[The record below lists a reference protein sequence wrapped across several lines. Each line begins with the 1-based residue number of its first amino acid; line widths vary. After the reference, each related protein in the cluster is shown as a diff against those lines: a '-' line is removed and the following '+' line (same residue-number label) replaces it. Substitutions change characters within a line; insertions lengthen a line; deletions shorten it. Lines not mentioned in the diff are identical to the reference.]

1 MILDAISNGDFRPE
15 QMGFMDDEK
24 YQDAM
29 QEIRRCRATL
39 MENIDKEDSL
49 FLDELLD
56 EAKHAESAACSRS
69 FKYGLAAGLVL
80 MQEAQALVREQSV
93 TEVSIKTK

>member
-1 MILDAISNGDFRPE
+1 MAMYLHISGDTLG
-15 QMGFMDDEK
+15 Q
-24 YQDAM
+24 
-29 QEIRRCRATL
+29 CRDCTGTTDLITL

-69 FKYGLAAGLVL
+69 FQYGLAAGLVL

>member
-1 MILDAISNGDFRPE
+1 MILDAISNGDFRAE

-69 FKYGLAAGLVL
+69 FQYGLAAGLVL

>member
-49 FLDELLD
+49 FLDERLD

-69 FKYGLAAGLVL
+69 FQYGLAAGLVL

>member
-49 FLDELLD
+49 CR
-56 EAKHAESAACSRS
+56 ATVHI
-69 FKYGLAAGLVL
+69 G
-80 MQEAQALVREQSV
+80 Q
-93 TEVSIKTK
+93 

>member
-39 MENIDKEDSL
+39 MENIGKADSL

-69 FKYGLAAGLVL
+69 FQYGLAAGLVL

>member
-29 QEIRRCRATL
+29 QEICRCRATL
-39 MENIDKEDSL
+39 MENIDKGDSL

-69 FKYGLAAGLVL
+69 FQYGFAAGLVL

-93 TEVSIKTK
+93 TEVCIKTK

>member
-39 MENIDKEDSL
+39 ML
-49 FLDELLD
+49 
-56 EAKHAESAACSRS
+56 
-69 FKYGLAAGLVL
+69 
-80 MQEAQALVREQSV
+80 
-93 TEVSIKTK
+93 T

>member
-29 QEIRRCRATL
+29 QEIRRCRAFTTSARRG
-39 MENIDKEDSL
+39 MIKKPR
-49 FLDELLD
+49 
-56 EAKHAESAACSRS
+56 AGPSAARARKEERDFACSS
-69 FKYGLAAGLVL
+69 FETTTPRAPTP
-80 MQEAQALVREQSV
+80 R
-93 TEVSIKTK
+93 

>member
-1 MILDAISNGDFRPE
+1 
-15 QMGFMDDEK
+15 MDDEK

-56 EAKHAESAACSRS
+56 KAKHAESAACSRS
-69 FKYGLAAGLVL
+69 FQYGLAAGLVL

>member
-15 QMGFMDDEK
+15 QMGFMDDEM

-39 MENIDKEDSL
+39 MERCVAILRFCICLEIV
-49 FLDELLD
+49 
-56 EAKHAESAACSRS
+56 HH
-69 FKYGLAAGLVL
+69 
-80 MQEAQALVREQSV
+80 
-93 TEVSIKTK
+93 